1 MRPDSYKP
9 FKWLALFIRLVP
21 SRKIAWLS
29 VIYRDGQNKFS
40 DCTEIIFWYDLSPST
55 FRIFPS
61 LPQWTL
67 WEMGKGLVRIIK
79 KINPYDTYNIPW
91 AKIFWIRFSNWKC
104 WGLQTF
110 KLKIFKVISGLQKIL
125 VQWWKLFPHRWPL
138 CGRTH
143 KFWL

>member
-1 MRPDSYKP
+1 MTVTNKWYEMAQLRTWIIWKTRKNMCLVEFRLVRPDSYKP
-9 FKWLALFIRLVP
+9 FKWFALFIRLVP

-79 KINPYDTYNIPW
+79 KINPYDTYTIPW
-91 AKIFWIRFSNWKC
+91 AKIFWI
-104 WGLQTF
+104 Q
-110 KLKIFKVISGLQKIL
+110 
-125 VQWWKLFPHRWPL
+125 
-138 CGRTH
+138 
-143 KFWL
+143 